1 MCSEAVRWVRLS
13 LTLALKRSLRFTSDN
28 SAENEEM
35 LKKDLPLRYTW
46 PLGCLLFFRMV
57 LKRME
62 EMTRVSTGRAE
73 KLGGKQVHLGA
84 DHGQRQGSSLF

>member
-1 MCSEAVRWVRLS
+1 MVRTLDGSVCSEAVSWVRLP

-46 PLGCLLFFRMV
+46 PLGCLMF

-62 EMTRVSTGRAE
+62 EMTRVSKGRA
-73 KLGGKQVHLGA
+73 A
-84 DHGQRQGSSLF
+84 

>member
-73 KLGGKQVHLGA
+73 ELGGKQVHLGA